1 MRSDELRA
9 EKIQECIA
17 SIVDYTSQGEKYFL
31 SDKKTQDAVLRNIQV
46 IGDAIKELSEEF
58 KKQHVHVD
66 WSGWAR
72 FRDKITHDY
81 FGVDFGTLWR
91 TLQEDLPRLK
101 QAIEEIIP
109 QD

>member
-17 SIVDYTSQGEKYFL
+17 SIVDYISQGEKHFL

-46 IGDAIKELSEEF
+46 IGDAVKELSAEF
-58 KKQHVHVD
+58 KKKHEHVD

-81 FGVDFGTLWR
+81 FGIDFGTLWR
-91 TLQEDLPRLK
+91 ALQEDLPLLK
-101 QAIEEIIP
+101 QAIEEIVP
-109 QD
+109 QG